1 MMTAKY
7 QKIIEAAKAGG
18 EEAKKYFG
26 QDLKVKI
33 KSMNADFQTKADT
46 ESEAAILEIIK
57 KEFPDYNI
65 LAEETGSVDNKSE
78 YTFYIDPLD
87 GSNNFVKDVPYYS
100 VCIGLVKGN
109 EIIFGV
115 VYDPT
120 LDRIWWAGKG
130 EGAYFNDRRIHVNN
144 VDDMK
149 KATINH
155 NCSYLVDKDE
165 ELSIEKKLYDLG
177 VRRVIDYWSP
187 ALDFCL
193 LASGKIEGVV
203 NDGCEIYDF
212 IAGKVI
218 CTEAGGRLTNFKG
231 EEEKDP
237 TNTMFVISNNTKIHD
252 HLLKVANDKR
262 VVSFK

>member
-1 MMTAKY
+1 MTEKY
-7 QKIIEAAKAGG
+7 KKIIDAAKAGG

-26 QDLKVKI
+26 KDLDVKI

-46 ESEAAILEIIK
+46 NSEAAILEIIN

-65 LAEETGSVDNKSE
+65 FAEETGITDRGSE

-87 GSNNFVKDVPYYS
+87 GSNNFVKGVPYYS
-100 VCIGLVKGN
+100 ACIGLVKGK
-109 EIIFGV
+109 EIVFGV
-115 VYDPT
+115 VYDPM
-120 LDRIWWAGKG
+120 LDRVWWAEKG
-130 EGAYFNDRRIHVNN
+130 EGAYFNNQKIHVNS

-155 NCSYLVDKDE
+155 NCSYLVDKNE
-165 ELSIEKKLYDLG
+165 EISIEKKLYELG

-237 TNTMFVISNNTKIHD
+237 TNTTFVISNNTKIHEG
-252 HLLKVANDKR
+252 LLKVANDKR
-262 VVSFK
+262 LISFK